1 MVVYKKINKGG
12 SGYETQEEYNDMHT
26 LQRESSNDLKEQLKN
41 KQMERIKE
49 QILNAKLEARRN
61 KMRHECSLLI
71 DLINEKVKKGKI
83 TKQQAKEYAK
93 NAFSNK
99 NLCDKDLFR
108 LRRITDPCYWC
119 KEQYDKNLLI
129 EKNEQS
135 EKTPEVSDKITE
147 ETINEPQI
155 IITKKMRSRTNTGL
169 LVSPDRMSMLKKA
182 AYNNLTRKKRR
193 RFRTKS
199 APSRVNYGGNRTS
212 RMRTKSKRIRKRRA
226 DKKLYGG
233 TEETQ
238 QKGLPLELEDDP
250 EDYEEKMISPR
261 RFKRGMGKEEQINQ
275 ILKEITQISSNIID
289 NYILVIL
296 FNLTPDDKHIEE
308 YSIYINNLVKGSMV
322 SRYEMS
328 DIIVDILS
336 RDPNIIKLMR
346 EFARTPEEEEQ
357 KEEDIIKDLE
367 HKKSMLKKPE
377 FNNLFH
383 FIARPNILNIP
394 YKTISPDTASS
405 ALDDATRTDPLSSSS
420 APLSS
425 TTAPMLPTRSAEK
438 EYEYEYRDRLQKREH
453 LEKTYVIYQYL
464 KDKGISDFHDLVNTK
479 VGFFENRKKK
489 IEKAI
494 LQILEIQSN

>member
-1 MVVYKKINKGG
+1 
-12 SGYETQEEYNDMHT
+12 
-26 LQRESSNDLKEQLKN
+26 
-41 KQMERIKE
+41 
-49 QILNAKLEARRN
+49 
-61 KMRHECSLLI
+61 
-71 DLINEKVKKGKI
+71 
-83 TKQQAKEYAK
+83 
-93 NAFSNK
+93 
-99 NLCDKDLFR
+99 
-108 LRRITDPCYWC
+108 
-119 KEQYDKNLLI
+119 
-129 EKNEQS
+129 
-135 EKTPEVSDKITE
+135 
-147 ETINEPQI
+147 
-155 IITKKMRSRTNTGL
+155 MRSRTNTGSL
-169 LVSPDRMSMLKKA
+169 ISPDRRSMLKKA
-182 AYNNLTRKKRR
+182 AHNNLTRKKRR

-199 APSRVNYGGNRTS
+199 APSKINYGGNSTR
-212 RMRTKSKRIRKRRA
+212 RMRTKSKIIHKRRGN
-226 DKKLYGG
+226 KKLYGG

-238 QKGLPLELEDDP
+238 QEGLPLELEGDP
-250 EDYEEKMISPR
+250 EDYEEKGISPR
-261 RFKRGMGKEEQINQ
+261 RFERGMGKEEQINQ

-346 EFARTPEEEEQ
+346 KFARSPEEEEQ

-367 HKKSMLKKPE
+367 HKKSMLQNPE

-420 APLSS
+420 TPLSS
-425 TTAPMLPTRSAEK
+425 TTAPMLPTRPAEK
-438 EYEYEYRDRLQKREH
+438 EYEYGYRDRLQKREH

-479 VGFFENRKKK
+479 VGFFENRNKK